1 MPARGGLPPGR
12 SLATQPSEITGLL
25 TAWRAGD
32 PDALEH
38 LVDAL
43 YGELHR
49 LARRCMVGERTGHSL
64 QPTALV
70 NEAYLRLIDARQVHW
85 QNRGHFLAVAARQ
98 MRRVLVDIAR
108 TKGYQKRGAAAVHVT
123 FDEGLPV
130 MQEPGRDLLA
140 LDDALDALARV
151 DERKARVVEMRFFGG
166 LSVEQ
171 SARALQVSVDTVMRD
186 WKMAK
191 AWLLRELSQAPAVRA
206 PR

>member
-1 MPARGGLPPGR
+1 MA
-12 SLATQPSEITGLL
+12 
-25 TAWRAGD
+25 
-32 PDALEH
+32 
-38 LVDAL
+38 
-43 YGELHR
+43 
-49 LARRCMVGERTGHSL
+49 GERAGHSL

-70 NEAYLRLIDARQVHW
+70 NEAYLRLVDAHQVQW
-85 QNRGHFLAVAARQ
+85 QNREHFLAVAARQ

-108 TKGYQKRGAAAVHVT
+108 AKGYQKRGGAAVHVT
-123 FDEGLPV
+123 FDEALPV

-171 SARALQVSVDTVMRD
+171 SACALQVSVDTVMRD

-191 AWLLRELSQAPAVRA
+191 AWLLRELRQSASMGEAR
-206 PR
+206 